1 MKNLTLTLTL
11 NLLLFFLSWFLWLY
25 NFYGLF
31 TAYFLCGGNVSWRR
45 YVNKDINIEH
55 QSNHINN
62 SNVNISIVNCVKTNI
77 KDSTD
82 LNSGNSTK
90 DFTIT
95 SSSSHKN
102 YKNSNTDN
110 SLNVKSYNSRHV
122 QENRKIIENRN
133 SDNGTIDFTLTSSS
147 YNVYKVT
154 ILMAILQT

>member
-11 NLLLFFLSWFLWLY
+11 NLLLFFITKSVFY
-25 NFYGLF
+25 HDFYGFIIF
-31 TAYFLCGGNVSWRR
+31 TAYFLWGGNVSWRL

-62 SNVNISIVNCVKTNI
+62 SNVNNSIVNCVKTNI

-102 YKNSNTDN
+102 YKNRNTDN
-110 SLNVKSYNSRHV
+110 SLNVKSYGKQKNYG
-122 QENRKIIENRN
+122 K
-133 SDNGTIDFTLTSSS
+133 
-147 YNVYKVT
+147 
-154 ILMAILQT
+154 